1 MKKLLF
7 AGAAALLLFA
17 PPAALGRRGP
27 VGPTHGPP
35 HRPGP
40 GHFPHIV
47 IHPRFGPP
55 NFTPPGPP
63 LPPNFLLGSAPR
75 RQFYVYVSFVD
86 HYIWC
91 DDPRYWDSWWWWTMC
106 R

>member
-7 AGAAALLLFA
+7 AGAAALLLVA
-17 PPAALGRRGP
+17 PPAAYGRHDL
-27 VGPTHGPP
+27 GPTH
-35 HRPGP
+35 RA
-40 GHFPHIV
+40 PHIV
-47 IHPRFGPP
+47 IHPRFAPP

-63 LPPNFLLGSAPR
+63 RPPDLLLGSGPR
-75 RQFYVYVSFVD
+75 RHFYVFVSFVG
-86 HYIWC
+86 HYVWC